1 MKFQYWLIALTL
13 FVLMNTAGLCAMT
26 PESQQSVS
34 DTTSVPGLQEQLKA
48 VDLAIKG
55 AVEIGLVSDPEI
67 GQNQLKV
74 TVISKRVTLE
84 GKVPNQHLKDKAG
97 DVAKNTKDVV
107 DVLNLIEVDKSL
119 EDKRFEFFPEDN
131 PENNPGD
138 KTGKDEKPKE
148 SGSNDGSGDS
158 GDSGDGSGDGGDG
171 GGSQSPSVPKIPGGY

>member
-1 MKFQYWLIALTL
+1 MKFQYWLIGLTL

-55 AVEIGLVSDPEI
+55 AVEIGLTSDPEI

-97 DVAKNTKDVV
+97 EVAKNTKDVV

-119 EDKRFEFFPEDN
+119 EDKRFEFFPEEN
-131 PENNPGD
+131 PENNPDGNA
-138 KTGKDEKPKE
+138 GKEEKPKE
-148 SGSNDGSGDS
+148 SGSDDGGGDN
-158 GDSGDGSGDGGDG
+158 GDGIGDGGDG
-171 GGSQSPSVPKIPGGY
+171 GGSQNPGVPKLPGGY